1 MLSNNSE
8 TNRWNLCLSMLK
20 QSSIVEGT
28 RLTRSNWWGHALQV
42 CQMSTRYLEKQI
54 IYGLRNTTNLFKL

>member
-1 MLSNNSE
+1 MLANNSE

-20 QSSIVEGT
+20 V
-28 RLTRSNWWGHALQV
+28 RWGHALQV
-42 CQMSTRYLEKQI
+42 CQMSTRYHDKQI